1 MEEKDIN
8 KKYELWNEKLKTAQS
23 RRLKNKGFPIFI
35 G

>member
-8 KKYELWNEKLKTAQS
+8 IYELWNEKLKTAQS
-23 RRLKNKGFPIFI
+23 RRLKNKDFPIFI